1 MAEKCL
7 HLTHKVKNA
16 VVLFTRLDISDGMGI
31 MSLIGDPEHYSSG
44 NRHNNR
50 SPSMTDSPRKFDRVV
65 EILESN
71 RRDPARLIPI
81 LQQVQDFYRYLPEE
95 VLTFIATSLALPP
108 SHVFGVATFYAH
120 FTLVPKGKHT
130 CKLCDGT
137 ACHVRGSKPILE
149 AMQKELK
156 LTGEKHT
163 TDDMLFTVEAV
174 SCLGACGL
182 APVLVIDDKVHAGVS
197 PEGAVGL
204 IRDLRANAAE

>member
-1 MAEKCL
+1 
-7 HLTHKVKNA
+7 
-16 VVLFTRLDISDGMGI
+16 
-31 MSLIGDPEHYSSG
+31 
-44 NRHNNR
+44 
-50 SPSMTDSPRKFDRVV
+50 MTDSPRKFDRVV

-95 VLTFIATSLALPP
+95 VLAFIAASLALPP